1 MTLRPSFVTT
11 SRVHFWIAGLLGV
24 QVFIGVIGCGN
35 SAPRPL
41 SVAADGATS
50 LDPHVP
56 FSLPA
61 YTKLEAMNRC
71 VVSFPGADLFEE
83 GEVIGEVVVIDD
95 DALIYLAPNNET
107 VAVTL
112 QRGQSMSITKPRT
125 ITVDETD
132 ATPCRFRVMRPEG
145 T

>member
-1 MTLRPSFVTT
+1 LHS
-11 SRVHFWIAGLLGV
+11 WIAGILCVHGVLG
-24 QVFIGVIGCGN
+24 ISGCGN
-35 SAPRPL
+35 SDAKPL
-41 SVAADGATS
+41 SVGADGITT

-61 YTKLEAMNRC
+61 NTKLKAMTRC
-71 VVSFPGADLFEE
+71 VVSFPGADLLEE
-83 GEVIGEVVVIDD
+83 GDVIGEVVVIDD

-112 QRGQSMSITKPRT
+112 HPGQSMSITKPRT

-132 ATPCRFRVMRPEG
+132 ASPCRFTVVLPDG
-145 T
+145 A